1 VLLPFAA
8 WELTHGEPVLG
19 AQALWLVLV
28 AALIPGIGSYW
39 IYGWTQKIL
48 GAGPVAMTMYLGPL
62 YAAVVAWLVLDEA
75 LGLHHLA
82 GGALILAGVALVM
95 AGKKGPVSPD
105 PAERR

>member
-1 VLLPFAA
+1 
-8 WELTHGEPVLG
+8 
-19 AQALWLVLV
+19 
-28 AALIPGIGSYW
+28 
-39 IYGWTQKIL
+39 
-48 GAGPVAMTMYLGPL
+48 MTMYLGPL